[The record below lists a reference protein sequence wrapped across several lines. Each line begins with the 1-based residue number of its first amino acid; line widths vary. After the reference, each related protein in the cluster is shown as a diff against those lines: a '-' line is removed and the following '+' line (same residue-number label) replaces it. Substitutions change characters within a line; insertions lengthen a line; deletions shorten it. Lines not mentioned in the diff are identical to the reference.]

1 MFKTQLIFIVC
12 LVSLSISDAYSSPF
26 QVFKNGCQ
34 NLIQRMFG
42 TKKNFTGPD
51 YVPVEGAHASHLEV
65 VNDLKT
71 NALSSKKFFHL
82 PKVEQSVEQFSDTN
96 GKYIRYYFDAA
107 ANSSVGR
114 REFLENTAEI
124 VYTPHASYHGHVR
137 LRIGNKLYGF
147 ENVKRTMNTSFDGS
161 ALFKAERKV
170 KKGRKEGNLGVV
182 FTLTDDQQQVLKA
195 RQGMIDQFY
204 ESSARY
210 NIPPF
215 DGSGAA
221 EVKVL
226 VDPTSGKMS
235 YKSPT
240 SKSSFGNHGEI
251 TGDLVEENGAE
262 FLVSPNGYR
271 HPVHLNDKGER
282 VVKAYSCAS
291 SVHHVMSDILGMSVK
306 EMPYAGSFM
315 TSLKNGAQ
323 DHLSPD
329 AIIHYY
335 PSSDL

>member
-1 MFKTQLIFIVC
+1 MLKTRLIFLLCFI
-12 LVSLSISDAYSSPF
+12 SISITDAYSSPF
-26 QVFKNGCQ
+26 QVFKNGCH
-34 NLIQRMFG
+34 NLIQKMFSG
-42 TKKNFTGPD
+42 KKNFSGPD
-51 YVPVEGAHASHLEV
+51 YTPPEASHPSHLEV
-65 VNDLKT
+65 INELQSSEFT
-71 NALSSKKFFHL
+71 SKKFFHL
-82 PKVEQSVEQFSDTN
+82 PKVEQSIEQFSNTN
-96 GKYIRYYFDAA
+96 GKYLRYYFDSA
-107 ANSSVGR
+107 ANNSVGR

-147 ENVKRTMNTSFDGS
+147 ENVKRTMNSTFDGS
-161 ALFKAERKV
+161 ALYKAERKV

-182 FTLTDDQQQVLKA
+182 FTLTEAQQQVLKE

-204 ESSARY
+204 DSSARY

-226 VDPTSGKMS
+226 VDEATGRMS

-240 SKSSFGNHGEI
+240 SKSSFGNHAEI
-251 TGDLVEENGAE
+251 TGSIVEENGAE
-262 FLVSPNGYR
+262 FLVSPNGFR
-271 HPVHLNDKGER
+271 HPIHLNEKGER
-282 VVKAYSCAS
+282 VVKSFSCAS
-291 SVHHVMSDILGMSVK
+291 SVHHVMDEILGMSVK

-335 PSSDL
+335 PSIDL